1 MRNLQLPGRSTV
13 HSMNGMAATSHPLA
27 TITAINI
34 LQAGGNAIDAAI
46 AACAVQCVVE
56 PGSTSI
62 GGDCFAL
69 YAPAG
74 KSDIIAL
81 NGSGRAPAAATPQWY
96 AKQGITTIEQ
106 QSPHAVTVPGS
117 IDAWSKLIVDHG
129 TMSFGDILQPAIRF
143 AREGFPVSHRVS
155 NDWSNKEKHLSADP
169 TTRSIY
175 LKDGKAPAYGTV
187 HRQPD
192 HANTLERIAEQGRAA
207 FYEGENAKAIVKYLN
222 SIGGVHTMEDFAA
235 TSADYVTP
243 IKSNFNGHEVY
254 ECPPN
259 GQGIIALEILNIMGG
274 MGIESLDPLSSARF
288 HLEIEATRLAYAD
301 RDAALADPSMTDVPV
316 ERWLSEE
323 HAASLRSKIDR
334 SKAMPVEPLS
344 NLLPHDDTVYITVV
358 DKDRNAVSFINSLF
372 NGFGTGLMA
381 PGTGVLLQNRGISF
395 RTDPAHPNCIAP
407 GKRPMHT
414 IIPGM
419 LVKDGRAVM
428 PFGVMGG
435 HYQATGHVHLLHN
448 LHVYGMDLQEA
459 IEFPRVF
466 PNPGGGVVD
475 VEDGV
480 PDSVKAELVHMGHN
494 ITRPKKAHGGAQ
506 AIQIDWENGT
516 LRGGSESRKDGCA
529 IGY

>member
-1 MRNLQLPGRSTV
+1 MRNLHLPGRSTI

-56 PGSTSI
+56 PGSTGI

-69 YAPAG
+69 YAPFG
-74 KSDIIAL
+74 KGEIIAL
-81 NGSGRAPAAATPQWY
+81 NGSGRAPAAATPEWY
-96 AKQGITTIEQ
+96 AEQGITSIQ
-106 QSPHAVTVPGS
+106 RQSPHAVTVPGS

-129 TMSFGDILQPAIRF
+129 TMSFGDLLQPAIRF
-143 AREGFPVSHRVS
+143 ARDGFPISHRVS
-155 NDWSNKEKHLSADP
+155 NDWSNNENLLSTDP

-175 LKDGKAPAYGTV
+175 LQDGKAPAYGTV
-187 HRQPD
+187 HRQLD
-192 HANTLERIAEQGRAA
+192 HANTLERITEQGRAG
-207 FYEGENAKAIVKYLN
+207 FYEGAIAEAIVKYLN
-222 SIGGVHTMEDFAA
+222 SIGGVHTMDDFAA
-235 TSADYVTP
+235 TSAEYVTP
-243 IKSNFNGHEVY
+243 IKIAFKGHDVY

-259 GQGIIALEILNIMGG
+259 GQGIIALEILNILGG
-274 MGIESLDPLSSARF
+274 MGIESLDPLSSERL

-301 RDAALADPSMTDVPV
+301 RDAALADPLMTNIPV
-316 ERWLSEE
+316 DRWLSEE
-323 HAASLRSKIDR
+323 HAASLRARIDR
-334 SKAMPVEPLS
+334 LKAMPVDPLS
-344 NLLPHDDTVYITVV
+344 NLVRHDDTVYITVV
-358 DKDRNAVSFINSLF
+358 DKDRNAVSLINSLF
-372 NGFGTGLMA
+372 EGFGSGLMA

-395 RTDPAHPNCIAP
+395 TTDPSHPNCIAP
-407 GKRPMHT
+407 RKRPMHT

-435 HYQATGHVHLLHN
+435 HYQATGHVHFLHN

-475 VEDGV
+475 IEDGI
-480 PDSVKAELVHMGHN
+480 PDSVKAELVSMGHK
-494 ITRPKKAHGGAQ
+494 IARPKKAHGGAQ

>member
-1 MRNLQLPGRSTV
+1 MRNLQIPGRSTI
-13 HSMNGMAATSHPLA
+13 HSMNTMAATSHPLA

-56 PGSTSI
+56 PGSTGI
-62 GGDCFAL
+62 GGDCFAM

-74 KSDIIAL
+74 KGDIIAL
-81 NGSGRAPAAATPQWY
+81 NGSGRAPNAATPEWY
-96 AKQGITTIEQ
+96 ASKGITTIVQ
-106 QSPHAVTVPGS
+106 QSPHAVTIPGS
-117 IDAWSKLIVDHG
+117 IDAWNKLLADHG
-129 TMSFGDILQPAIRF
+129 SMSFGDVLQPAIRF

-155 NDWSNKEKHLSADP
+155 DDWSKSESLLSADP
-169 TTRSIY
+169 TSQSVY
-175 LKDGKAPAYGTV
+175 LKNGKAPAYGTV

-192 HANTLERIAEQGRAA
+192 HADTLERIADLGRAG
-207 FYEGENAKAIVKYLN
+207 FYHGPIAEAIVKYLN
-222 SIGGVHTMEDFAA
+222 NLGGLHSMDDFAA

-243 IKSNFNGHEVY
+243 IKIDFEGHEVY

-259 GQGIIALEILNIMGG
+259 GQGIIALEILNIMRG
-274 MGIESLDPLSSARF
+274 MGVESLDPLSSERL
-288 HLEIEATRLAYAD
+288 HIEIEATRLAYAD
-301 RDAALADPSMTDVPV
+301 RDAALADPLMADVPV

-323 HAASLRSKIDR
+323 HANSLRSKINR
-334 SKAMPVEPLS
+334 SKAMPAEPLS
-344 NLLPHDDTVYITVV
+344 NLLRHDDTVYITVV

-372 NGFGTGLMA
+372 SNFGTGLMA
-381 PGTGVLLQNRGISF
+381 PGTGVLLQNRGIGF
-395 RTDPAHPNCIAP
+395 NTNPAHPNCIAP

-435 HYQATGHVHLLHN
+435 HYQAAGHVHLLHN
-448 LHVYGMDLQEA
+448 IHLYGMDLQEA

-466 PNPGGGVVD
+466 PNPGGGLVD

-480 PDSVKAELVHMGHN
+480 PDNVKAKLVSIGHQ
-494 ITRPKKAHGGAQ
+494 ITRPVKAHGGAQ
-506 AIQIDWENGT
+506 AIQIDWLNGT
-516 LRGGSESRKDGCA
+516 LRGASESRKDGCA

>member
-1 MRNLQLPGRSTV
+1 MRNLQLPGRSTI

-56 PGSTSI
+56 PESTGI

-74 KSDIIAL
+74 AGDIIAL
-81 NGSGRAPAAATPQWY
+81 NGSGRAPAAATPEWY
-96 AKQGITTIEQ
+96 AKQGITSIER

-117 IDAWSKLIVDHG
+117 VDAWSKLNVDHG
-129 TMSFGDILQPAIRF
+129 TMSFGEILQPAIRF
-143 AREGFPVSHRVS
+143 ARDGFPVSHRVWD
-155 NDWSNKEKHLSADP
+155 DWSSNEKHLSADP

-207 FYEGENAKAIVKYLN
+207 FYEGENAEAIVKYLN

-243 IKSNFNGHEVY
+243 IKIDFNGHEVY

-259 GQGIIALEILNIMGG
+259 GQGIIALEILNIMEG
-274 MGIESLDPLSSARF
+274 MGIESLDPLSSARL

-301 RDAALADPSMTDVPV
+301 LDAALADPSMMDVPV

-323 HAASLRSKIDR
+323 HAASLRAKIDR
-334 SKAMPVEPLS
+334 LKAGPVEPLS
-344 NLLPHDDTVYITVV
+344 NLVRHDDTVYITVV

-407 GKRPMHT
+407 RKRPMHT

-435 HYQATGHVHLLHN
+435 DYQATGHVHLLHN

-480 PDSVKAELVHMGHN
+480 PDSVKAELLRMGHK
-494 ITRPKKAHGGAQ
+494 IARPQKAHGGAQ
-506 AIQIDWENGT
+506 AIQIDWDNGT